1 MRVDETNNFV
11 GFSVDVD
18 DGFLNL
24 TWNVVRGKNIW
35 VGFDK
40 KQAAELLPIL
50 QHFIETGELPK

>member
-11 GFSVDVD
+11 GFNVDVD

-24 TWNVVRGKNIW
+24 NWDVVRGKSLW

-40 KQAAELLPIL
+40 KQAEYLLPIL
-50 QHFIETGELPK
+50 QHFIETGELPE